1 MDKHQSSISIMSYAL
16 QLAEKGRFTTSPNPM
31 VGCVVVRDGKIIGEG
46 WHLRAGE
53 EHAEAIA
60 LGQAGHMAHSSEVYI
75 TLEPCA
81 HFGRTG
87 PCVNLLLEAKV
98 GSVIISSEDPNPL
111 VRGNGIEKLQS
122 AGIAV
127 KLGLLEDQARHLN
140 RGFFKRHKKGL
151 PWVTVKMAAS
161 LDGRTAMADGQS
173 QWITSPSARL
183 DVQRLRAQS
192 CAIVSGIGTQRID
205 DPSLSLR
212 VDYEAL
218 GSDPAVAN
226 SDLRQPLRVIVD
238 SRCEMATDSK
248 LFSQT
253 GRILVASVDGDI
265 QRERAEKLIEAGA
278 EVEFFPESGHGQ
290 VDLTQLL
297 YRLAQFGCNN
307 VLVEAGATLAGSFI
321 AEGIT
326 DEFIYYMAPKLMGSN
341 ARPLFRLPINMMD
354 AHLAMSIRDMRRVG
368 DDIRI
373 TLSPDSDY

>member
-1 MDKHQSSISIMSYAL
+1 MDKQQSSISLMSYAL
-16 QLAEKGRFTTSPNPM
+16 QLAAKGRFTTSPNPM
-31 VGCVVVRDGKIIGEG
+31 VGCVIVRDGKIIGEG

-60 LGQAGHMAHSSEVYI
+60 LGQAGEKAHSSEGDI

-87 PCVNLLLEAKV
+87 PCVNLLLEARV

-111 VRGNGIEKLQS
+111 VRGNGIEKLKS

-192 CAIVSGIGTQRID
+192 CAIVSGIGTQKID

-212 VDYEAL
+212 VDYEAF
-218 GSDPAVAN
+218 GSDPALAN

-238 SRCEMATDSK
+238 SRCEMATNSK

-253 GRILVASVDGDI
+253 GRILVASLDGGI
-265 QRERAEKLIEAGA
+265 QRERAEKLIVAGA
-278 EVEFFPESGHGQ
+278 EVEFFPESRHGQ
-290 VDLTQLL
+290 VDLTHLL
-297 YRLAQFGCNN
+297 HRLAQLGCNN

-341 ARPLFRLPINMMD
+341 ARPLFQLPINMMD

>member
-1 MDKHQSSISIMSYAL
+1 M
-16 QLAEKGRFTTSPNPM
+16 
-31 VGCVVVRDGKIIGEG
+31 
-46 WHLRAGE
+46 
-53 EHAEAIA
+53 
-60 LGQAGHMAHSSEVYI
+60 
-75 TLEPCA
+75 
-81 HFGRTG
+81 
-87 PCVNLLLEAKV
+87 
-98 GSVIISSEDPNPL
+98 
-111 VRGNGIEKLQS
+111 
-122 AGIAV
+122 
-127 KLGLLEDQARHLN
+127 
-140 RGFFKRHKKGL
+140 
-151 PWVTVKMAAS
+151 
-161 LDGRTAMADGQS
+161 
-173 QWITSPSARL
+173 
-183 DVQRLRAQS
+183 
-192 CAIVSGIGTQRID
+192 
-205 DPSLSLR
+205 R
-212 VDYEAL
+212 VDYKAL

>member
-87 PCVNLLLEAKV
+87 PCVNLLLEARV

-212 VDYEAL
+212 VDYKAL

>member
-16 QLAEKGRFTTSPNPM
+16 QLAERGRFTTSPNPM

-87 PCVNLLLEAKV
+87 PCVNLLLEARV

-212 VDYEAL
+212 VDYKAL

>member
-87 PCVNLLLEAKV
+87 PCVNLLLEARV

-212 VDYEAL
+212 VDYKAL

-278 EVEFFPESGHGQ
+278 EVEFFPESRHGQ

-297 YRLAQFGCNN
+297 HRLAQFGCNN